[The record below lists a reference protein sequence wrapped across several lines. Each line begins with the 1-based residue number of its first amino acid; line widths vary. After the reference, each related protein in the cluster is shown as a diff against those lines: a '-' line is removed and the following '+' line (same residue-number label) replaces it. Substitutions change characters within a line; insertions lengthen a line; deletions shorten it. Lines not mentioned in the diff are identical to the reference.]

1 MSKRYKT
8 LISRYAEDDLIEII
22 EYYVVKNESYA
33 QKLLISLET
42 RVEELKTLPERGR
55 VVPELKKQNIM
66 EYRELVEGNYR
77 IIYAIEGSTVTI
89 HTILDSRRN
98 IEDLLLKKLLRMYS

>member
-1 MSKRYKT
+1 MSKHYKT
-8 LISRYAEDDLIEII
+8 IISRYAEDDLIEIV

-33 QKLLISLET
+33 QKLLISLEA

-55 VVPELKKQNIM
+55 VVPELKKQNIL

-77 IIYAIEGSTVTI
+77 IIYAIEGTIVTI